1 MKIAI
6 DAMGGDHAP
15 AAVVE
20 GTLDAARAQ
29 PGHAFVLVG
38 IQETL
43 ERELNKHTGVPSN
56 IEIRHASQ
64 VIGMNEHAVE
74 ALKSKRD
81 SSIAACVR
89 LVASGE
95 AQALMSAGNT
105 GAVVAAAILKLG
117 MLEGVKRAGIMI
129 PLPTEKGVAGLIDA
143 GANLK
148 GQPINYLH
156 YAVMAST
163 YIKLATGQ
171 AEDPSVGLINV
182 GEEAEKGTLIHQQ
195 TNMLFRRFLED
206 RFVGNIEGHE
216 LLTGKAQVL
225 VCDGFTGNVV
235 LKMGEG
241 IMSHFVK
248 ALLSNGLHES
258 VREEV
263 HRISRRFDYAEYGG
277 APLLG
282 VNGVVIIAHGRSNPR
297 AVTKAIQSGM
307 EVAERKL
314 LEKLRTELGQLTL
327 WKRFQKW
334 FEEKWFEDKGASG
347 RE

>member
-20 GTLDAARAQ
+20 GVLDAARAQ
-29 PGHAFVLVG
+29 PQHSFVLVG
-38 IQETL
+38 AQDAL

-56 IEIRHASQ
+56 VEIRHASQ
-64 VIGMNEHAVE
+64 VVGMNEHPVQ
-74 ALKSKRD
+74 ALKTKRD
-81 SSIAACVR
+81 SSIAGCIR

-105 GAVVAAAILKLG
+105 GAVVAGSIFRLG
-117 MLEGVKRAGIMI
+117 LVEGVKRAGIMI
-129 PLPTEKGVAGLIDA
+129 PLPTEKGFAGLIDA

-148 GQPINYLH
+148 CQPINFLH
-156 YAVMAST
+156 YAMMAST
-163 YIKLATGQ
+163 YVKLATGQ
-171 AEDPSVGLINV
+171 AEDPPVGLINV
-182 GEEAEKGTLIHQQ
+182 GEEAEKGTLVHQQ
-195 TNMLFRRFLED
+195 TNMLFRRFLEA

-216 LLTGKAQVL
+216 LFTGKAQVL
-225 VCDGFTGNVV
+225 VCDGFTGNVI

-241 IMSHFVK
+241 IMGHFTRS
-248 ALLSNGLHES
+248 LLSNGLHES
-258 VREEV
+258 LREQV
-263 HRISRRFDYAEYGG
+263 HKIARRFDYSEYGG

-282 VNGVVIIAHGRSNPR
+282 VNGVAIIAHGRSNPK
-297 AVTKAIQSGM
+297 AVAKAVQSGL
-307 EVAERKL
+307 EVAEKNL
-314 LEKLRTELGQLTL
+314 LEKVRHELAQLTL

-334 FEEKWFEDKGASG
+334 FEEKWFEDKGAGG